1 MLRALQA
8 KALEL
13 TEDEQVRHY
22 YIEQEVGGRRDL
34 RSTHAHT
41 HAMYVCNT
49 QWEI

>member
-34 RSTHAHT
+34 RSTYAHAH
-41 HAMYVCNT
+41 AMHVCNT